1 MSAGSEEQ
9 RAVRVLALGEQIHLC
24 SPLTLAVSNHPNR
37 LGVQSPLS
45 LRNPLPRKHVRPS
58 DQETGDVRSSD
69 EEEDSPLPACTAP
82 LSKFLSG
89 DLYTKPQTCCRCE
102 SVHAAVPT
110 VAENPLEL
118 RRLFPAPGGL
128 CATGSEI
135 PATVPR
141 LAFPR
146 TLLPSRESMHPIVT
160 ITRDAT
166 WAQGNSPAEEIW
178 VASELRCG
186 RDVQTSRSP
195 RRPQTRDFSH
205 SCSGRICNNPRWHTA
220 ESAAL
225 SPSSLWKSFNWTELP
240 CLKRRREDKLAADQ
254 SRERQASISTRSH
267 ERQALIPTRSQ
278 REAGSHPHAI

>member
-58 DQETGDVRSSD
+58 DQETGEVRSSD

-102 SVHAAVPT
+102 SVRAAVPT

-146 TLLPSRESMHPIVT
+146 TLLPSRESMHPSWPSH
-160 ITRDAT
+160 AT
-166 WAQGNSPAEEIW
+166 
-178 VASELRCG
+178 L
-186 RDVQTSRSP
+186 
-195 RRPQTRDFSH
+195 
-205 SCSGRICNNPRWHTA
+205 
-220 ESAAL
+220 
-225 SPSSLWKSFNWTELP
+225 PSTGELP
-240 CLKRRREDKLAADQ
+240 GWRDLGCIRASMWPRCANIPKSTPSTD
-254 SRERQASISTRSH
+254 SRFQ
-267 ERQALIPTRSQ
+267 P
-278 REAGSHPHAI
+278 